1 MDVVLQAFLS
11 WQLVLFSLGIFFIVW
26 IIRTLVEFC
35 FPKIVNSRVWS
46 DLFLRLS
53 PVIIGAFVAKWATG
67 YPYPTSNTESFRMIF
82 GLVAGGIS
90 SLLYGSMKS
99 MAGGYI
105 RGIAQG
111 ILNATN
117 SSQYVPPPVL
127 VQPPSPV
134 LQPVSVITVANNP
147 NTGQMGAG
155 TTQ

>member
-26 IIRTLVEFC
+26 MIRTLVEFC
-35 FPKIVNSRVWS
+35 FPKVINNRVWT

-53 PVIIGAFVAKWATG
+53 PVIIGALVAKWATG
-67 YPYPTSNTESFRMIF
+67 YPYPVNNTESYRMIF

-111 ILNATN
+111 ILNVTN
-117 SSQYVPPPVL
+117 
-127 VQPPSPV
+127 QPPWPP
-134 LQPVSVITVANNP
+134 LPMTN
-147 NTGQMGAG
+147 
-155 TTQ
+155 

>member
-26 IIRTLVEFC
+26 MIRTLVEFC
-35 FPKIVNSRVWS
+35 FPKVINHRVWT

-53 PVIIGAFVAKWATG
+53 PVIIGALVAKWATG
-67 YPYPTSNTESFRMIF
+67 YPYPTGPAESARIIF

-90 SLLYGSMKS
+90 SLLYGALKS

-105 RGIAQG
+105 RGMAQG
-111 ILNATN
+111 ILNVTN
-117 SSQYVPPPVL
+117 PAPCPPPPPI
-127 VQPPSPV
+127 VQ
-134 LQPVSVITVANNP
+134 QVANP

-155 TTQ
+155 MPQ